1 MSPAGLVLLFAAL
14 AGLPLFVVIGGS
26 AALGFHSAGIDS
38 QALIIEFQRLA
49 QMPVLQAIP
58 LFTAAGYILGES
70 QAPQRLVRLTQAFLG
85 WLPGGLAVVCIAA
98 CAFFTA
104 LTGASGVTIIAL
116 GALLYPALR
125 SADYPPGYGLGLLTS
140 AGSLGLLFAP
150 SLPLILYGV
159 VAQQLQVGPAFSIQ
173 DLFLAGV
180 VPGLLMVLVL
190 GLHAMWVCR
199 HQARPRF
206 AWAEA
211 WAALRASRW
220 DLPLPILL
228 VGGIYSGAIAVSE
241 AACLALFWV
250 LFTEVLILRE
260 LAWSRLPAI
269 LAESMQ
275 LVGGILLI
283 LGMSLASTNVLID
296 AGVPEQ
302 LFAWV
307 QQHVDSPWTFLLLLN
322 VFLLLLGMLLDI
334 FSAIVLMVPL
344 LLPMAVAYE
353 IHPVHLGIVFLAN
366 LQLGYFTPPV
376 GMNLFIAAWRFDQ
389 PVLDVVKASLP
400 FFVLL
405 ALCVLLLTWWP
416 QLSLFLL

>member
-1 MSPAGLVLLFAAL
+1 MSPVGFLLLAAAL
-14 AGLPLFVVIGGS
+14 AGLPLFVVIGAS
-26 AALGFHSAGIDS
+26 AALGYHSAGIDS

-125 SADYPPGYGLGLLTS
+125 SADYPSGYGLGLLTS

-180 VPGLLMVLVL
+180 IPGLLMVLVL

-199 HQARPRF
+199 NHPRPQFVRS
-206 AWAEA
+206 EA
-211 WAALRASRW
+211 WAALWASRW
-220 DLPLPILL
+220 DLPLPLLL

-250 LFTEVLILRE
+250 LLTEVVILRE
-260 LAWSRLPAI
+260 LRWHRLPAV

-302 LFAWV
+302 LFRWV
-307 QQHVDSPWTFLLLLN
+307 QQRVDSPWTFLLLLN

-344 LLPMAVAYE
+344 LLPMAVAYD

-376 GMNLFIAAWRFDQ
+376 GMNLFIAAWRFNE
-389 PVLDVVKASLP
+389 PVLTVVRASLP
-400 FFVLL
+400 FFALL

-416 QLSLFLL
+416 QLSLILL